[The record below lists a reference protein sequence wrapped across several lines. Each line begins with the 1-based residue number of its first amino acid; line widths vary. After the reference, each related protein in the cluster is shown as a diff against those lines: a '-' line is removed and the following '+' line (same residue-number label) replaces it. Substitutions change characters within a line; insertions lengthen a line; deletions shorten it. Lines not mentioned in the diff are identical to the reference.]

1 MQVMNLGQGKAQGEE
16 QESRIRIADFTSLL
30 SDLRIRSS
38 GDPAASD
45 LQSKIHSLKSDFY
58 VVASEARLPG
68 ARYFQR

>member
-1 MQVMNLGQGKAQGEE
+1 MNLGQGKAQREE

-45 LQSKIHSLKSDFY
+45 LQSKIHNLKSDFY
-58 VVASEARLPG
+58 VLASDVPPPG
-68 ARYFQR
+68 AGYFQR